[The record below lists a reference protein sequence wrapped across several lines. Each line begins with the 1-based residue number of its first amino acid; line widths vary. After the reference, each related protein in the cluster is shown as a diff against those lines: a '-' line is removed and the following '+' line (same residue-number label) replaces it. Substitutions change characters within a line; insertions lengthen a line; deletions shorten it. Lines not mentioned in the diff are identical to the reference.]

1 VGAALGVCLTHA
13 EIKEIEK
20 SAKELRGLQY
30 LCAFFFLVIVFG
42 LVLLFDV
49 HPVLANLIAALVVLP
64 YAYYRGNE
72 LDKKIKESKISREE
86 AEKTRDIL
94 RTPLRHILYPP
105 FKELVIMLI
114 VVLAAVFGMLYFGIS
129 DEKQVSVILTVAFIA
144 GLIPLFW
151 RDYTK
156 AI

>member
-1 VGAALGVCLTHA
+1 MSQA
-13 EIKEIEK
+13 ERRKIE
-20 SAKELRGLQY
+20 SFAKELKKIQY
-30 LCAFFFLVIVFG
+30 VGGFVFVAITLTLSVIFNVNPWVAFLIGAILVF
-42 LVLLFDV
+42 
-49 HPVLANLIAALVVLP
+49 P
-64 YAYYRGNE
+64 YLYHRGNE

-94 RTPLRHILYPP
+94 GTPLHHILHPP
-105 FKELVIMLI
+105 FKELIIMLI
-114 VVLAAVFGMLYFGIS
+114 IVLAAVFGMLYFGIS
-129 DEKQVSVILTVAFIA
+129 DEKQVRIIVTLAFIA